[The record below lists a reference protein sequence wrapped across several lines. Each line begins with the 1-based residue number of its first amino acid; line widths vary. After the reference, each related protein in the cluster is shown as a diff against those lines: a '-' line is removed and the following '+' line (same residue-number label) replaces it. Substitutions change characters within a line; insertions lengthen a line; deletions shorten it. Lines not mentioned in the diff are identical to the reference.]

1 MDIGYLANLAEILG
15 GLAVISSLLYVGV
28 QIRHNTK
35 VAQTAATHNLTNT
48 FLSVTQKISEDAEM
62 ARIWAQGTHDISALS
77 SSDLERVMPLNIM
90 CLRTFE
96 DAFHHHQMG
105 QMSDEIWEGWRC
117 FILTICSYPSIRHV
131 WESRK
136 HFYSRSFQAFIDAPS
151 EIERIIPT
159 KKYIDLVSALD
170 ET

>member
-1 MDIGYLANLAEILG
+1 MEIGYLANLAEILG

-35 VAQTAATHNLTNT
+35 MAQTAATHNLTNT
-48 FLSVTQKISEDAEM
+48 FLLVSQKISEDPEM
-62 ARIWAQGTHDISALS
+62 ARIWAQQSHDLSVLS
-77 SSDLERVMPLNIM
+77 SNDMERVIPLNIM
-90 CLRTFE
+90 VLRTFE

-117 FILTICSYPSIRHV
+117 FILTICSYPGIQHI
-131 WESRK
+131 WEHRK
-136 HFYSRSFQAFIDAPS
+136 YFYSRSFQAFIENS
-151 EIERIIPT
+151 REIEHVGSI
-159 KKYIDLVSALD
+159 KNYIELVSTRG